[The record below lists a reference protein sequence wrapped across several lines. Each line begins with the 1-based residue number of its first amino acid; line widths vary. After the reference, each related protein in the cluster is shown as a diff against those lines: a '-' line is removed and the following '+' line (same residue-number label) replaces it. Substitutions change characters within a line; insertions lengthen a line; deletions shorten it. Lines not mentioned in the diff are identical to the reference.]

1 MKITSEIYQ
10 IENVRGANS
19 YLVMNK
25 DGILIIDTGLPG
37 NGGKIIK
44 YIEGLGKKSQ
54 DIHYI
59 VLTHS
64 DPDHSG
70 SVAELKKITDA
81 KIAIHEADAPS
92 ISGERQVKE
101 MKGIPDVL
109 LSFFLKRVMKFQT
122 VKPDLLL
129 KEGDE
134 IEGFKI
140 IHTPGH
146 TPGSISLYGKEVL
159 FSGDALQVNRKGNL
173 TPSRKLMASDIKQ
186 AWESIRKIN
195 NLNLE
200 FKILLP
206 GHRKVIL
213 KDASKMLK
221 DLLSNRSK

>member
-1 MKITSEIYQ
+1 
-10 IENVRGANS
+10 
-19 YLVMNK
+19 
-25 DGILIIDTGLPG
+25 
-37 NGGKIIK
+37 
-44 YIEGLGKKSQ
+44 
-54 DIHYI
+54 
-59 VLTHS
+59 
-64 DPDHSG
+64 
-70 SVAELKKITDA
+70 
-81 KIAIHEADAPS
+81 
-92 ISGERQVKE
+92 
-101 MKGIPDVL
+101 
-109 LSFFLKRVMKFQT
+109 MKFQT